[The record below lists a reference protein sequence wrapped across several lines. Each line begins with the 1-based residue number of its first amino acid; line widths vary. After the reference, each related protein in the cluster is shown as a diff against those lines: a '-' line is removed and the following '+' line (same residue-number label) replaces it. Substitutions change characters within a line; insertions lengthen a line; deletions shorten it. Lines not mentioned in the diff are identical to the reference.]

1 MAQALRKRFAVSL
14 KPFRRPFTKPSAL
27 DFDDEQPG
35 IHAMKDAANIDVV
48 HNAAQSRFE
57 VHLDGQ
63 LSRLEY
69 RIASGVLP
77 INHTEVP
84 PALGGRGIAGML
96 VAAAVAYAK
105 GAGLRVVPNCSY
117 ARSWLERNPEA
128 LRAAT

>member
-1 MAQALRKRFAVSL
+1 MSD
-14 KPFRRPFTKPSAL
+14 T
-27 DFDDEQPG
+27 
-35 IHAMKDAANIDVV
+35 ANIEVV

-57 VHLDGQ
+57 VHLDG
-63 LSRLEY
+63 LLCRLEY
-69 RIASGVLP
+69 EVAGGALA

-84 PALGGRGIAGML
+84 AALGGRGIAGML

-105 GAGLRVVPNCSY
+105 QSGLRVVANCSY